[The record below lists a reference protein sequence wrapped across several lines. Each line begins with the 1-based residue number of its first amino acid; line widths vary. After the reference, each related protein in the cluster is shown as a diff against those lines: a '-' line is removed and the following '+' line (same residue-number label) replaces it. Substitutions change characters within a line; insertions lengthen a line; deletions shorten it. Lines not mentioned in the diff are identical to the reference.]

1 MKRFTALLLAAI
13 MIMSM
18 AACGNTAAETKTT
31 EGKETQAPATDAK
44 ETQAPTTQAQTDAS
58 DTATTAGADET
69 KAPETAGELGGQAA
83 ALDYDKL
90 IIGVDDTFAP
100 MGFLDENNELV
111 GFDIDMAKAVGE
123 KLGIEVEFQVVN
135 WDMKEQELN
144 QGNIDLIWNGYSITD
159 ARKEKVN
166 FTNPYLDN
174 DQVVVTMADSG
185 ITSLADLAGKI
196 VAAQTDSSAVQ
207 AIDAHPEIAAT
218 FGDRPTFETNDMA
231 IMDME
236 AGRSDAVVADKVLLE
251 YVVSRKDDPSKYVIL
266 EEGLG
271 AEEYAVGV
279 RKEDTALL
287 EALNA
292 ALDELKADGTA
303 AELSIKWFGADVVK

>member
-18 AACGNTAAETKTT
+18 AACGNSAAETKTT

-44 ETQAPTTQAQTDAS
+44 ETQAPTTEAQTDAG

-69 KAPETAGELGGQAA
+69 QAPETTGEAA

-100 MGFLDENNELV
+100 MGFLDENNDLV

-144 QGNIDLIWNGYSITD
+144 QGNIDLIWNGYSISD
-159 ARKEKVN
+159 ERKEKVN
-166 FTNPYLDN
+166 FSNAYLDN

-185 ITSLADLAGKI
+185 IKSLADLAGKT
-196 VAAQTDSSAVQ
+196 VAAQTDSTAVE
-207 AIDAHPEIAAT
+207 AIDAHPDIAAT
-218 FGDRPTFETNDMA
+218 FASRPTFDTNDMA

-236 AGRSDAVVADKVLLE
+236 SGRSDAVVADKVLLE

-287 EALNA
+287 EALNK

-303 AELSIKWFGADVVK
+303 AEISTKWFGSDIVK